1 MVATMH
7 NVGASSTYC
16 VHCRGS
22 RRQCLSDHWQSRP
35 TRCQRLHPA
44 QQDAERCSGSWE
56 TPAPHRPALGCVR
69 VESAL
74 LTPGAVQ
81 VADGCRVTDSGCV
94 ELPTTRDPST
104 ACHCTPRASA
114 ARAYPIGQGAGR
126 GEEVRETA
134 RRQSLSGQTRP
145 ESAARC
151 RKRCQRS
158 ACTRVLK
165 GAGRCSGWP
174 QTPAHCWVA
183 GHSLLRLATLARVST
198 ALRVEHGPQQPA
210 LFELP
215 AACGMPR
222 QNRWHGAP
230 QSAFATCP
238 VAGTSHGRDESVTVD
253 AGSRRQRR
261 KLAR

>member
-1 MVATMH
+1 MQMDAGSPTP
-7 NVGASSTYC
+7 GASSC
-16 VHCRGS
+16 QPRGI
-22 RRQCLSDHWQSRP
+22 
-35 TRCQRLHPA
+35 
-44 QQDAERCSGSWE
+44 
-56 TPAPHRPALGCVR
+56 PAL
-69 VESAL
+69 
-74 LTPGAVQ
+74 
-81 VADGCRVTDSGCV
+81 RVTV
-94 ELPTTRDPST
+94 RPVPALPP
-104 ACHCTPRASA
+104 
-114 ARAYPIGQGAGR
+114 YPIGQGAGR

-183 GHSLLRLATLARVST
+183 GHSLLRLTTLARVST